1 MIEFALVL
9 FAIYTLLPIVITG
22 ALILLAIWIA
32 IRLIA
37 IAAGWFLL
45 YLIIVVLLS
54 IFSKCN
60 TKTTAQKDK
69 DDASD
74 TSAVTREDGSEAVKA
89 GKSKDEDDQI
99 ASAAMWL
106 ASIITIAVVV
116 IFFKK
121 IF

>member
-1 MIEFALVL
+1 MTLLYDILRARYDDFNGEAHPMIEFALVL

-60 TKTTAQKDK
+60 TNKRYYYRW
-69 DDASD
+69 S
-74 TSAVTREDGSEAVKA
+74 
-89 GKSKDEDDQI
+89 KS
-99 ASAAMWL
+99 
-106 ASIITIAVVV
+106 
-116 IFFKK
+116 
-121 IF
+121 